1 MGRIFDCCYCN
12 NIFSKKLSSYYFEP
26 NMATTQVLINRLVP
40 DVFDGRMD
48 LETFIMDCRRFFDIA
63 NIEEN
68 ARGLMIKT
76 MINRELIPIYEAVE
90 INITGFEE
98 RLRKAFQKPSSL
110 INDMKEIMEYR
121 KGSNTAEKFF
131 EDVNRMT
138 EKLLRHKWDKNEL
151 TKYFL
156 IHCVDDKEI
165 QKEIKMRETTDV
177 EEIEK
182 IIKKMDNIMM
192 EEEVAPIKRLT
203 FAEIARGEK
212 KFREYQNK
220 NMRPVNVR
228 VNQKP
233 QMKNIICWTCGQEG
247 HISRNCRRIPNI
259 RCYACNE
266 EGHIRRNCQKI
277 KCDNCHRS
285 GHIEKQCYFK
295 TGFQGYQFRNRFD
308 PRTHRVMNNNSN
320 QYNFYSNKENRNR
333 NEDYGK
339 YSRNS
344 VFREY
349 KNEMDINKENR
360 VAVVD
365 DNYYDDLQDTF
376 RSNYPKDEAP
386 PCEEMIGAMQ

>member
-1 MGRIFDCCYCN
+1 
-12 NIFSKKLSSYYFEP
+12 
-26 NMATTQVLINRLVP
+26 MATTQVLINRLVP